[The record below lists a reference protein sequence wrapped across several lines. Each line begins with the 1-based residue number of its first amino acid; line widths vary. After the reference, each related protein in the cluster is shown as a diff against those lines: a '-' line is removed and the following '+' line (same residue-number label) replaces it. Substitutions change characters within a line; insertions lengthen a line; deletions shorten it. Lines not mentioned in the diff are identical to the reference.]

1 MISAVPARVRNIA
14 GKLAFMAAPF
24 VAMGAMY
31 YALFHGIV
39 PPLLLIVMVGVFVA
53 SCWRLKISSGRLE
66 NYRPI
71 FGGLAGICVL
81 LLLDA
86 QPIQD
91 RIMLVAVGLLLLGL
105 ALERED
111 A

>member
-1 MISAVPARVRNIA
+1 MISPVPAHVRNIA
-14 GKLAFMAAPF
+14 SKLAFMAAPF

-31 YALFHGIV
+31 YALFHDVV
-39 PPLLLIVMVGVFVA
+39 PPLSVIVMVGVFVA
-53 SCWRLKISSGRLE
+53 SCWRLKIPFSRLE

-81 LLLDA
+81 LLWDA

-91 RIMLVAVGLLLLGL
+91 RIMIVAIGLLLLGL
-105 ALERED
+105 ALERD
-111 A
+111 SV